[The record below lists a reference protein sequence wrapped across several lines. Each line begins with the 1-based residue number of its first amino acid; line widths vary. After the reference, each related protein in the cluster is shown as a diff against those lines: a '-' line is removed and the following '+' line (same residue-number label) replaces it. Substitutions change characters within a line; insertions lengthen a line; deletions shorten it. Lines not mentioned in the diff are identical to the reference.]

1 MPEDIF
7 RRLQQRLDLYSLG
20 FPATESGIEIKILK
34 KLFNENDAEMFL
46 NMSPN
51 LEEAK
56 SVAKRL
62 GRPVEEI
69 ASQLEDMTKRGLLFR
84 LSKGESVKYG
94 AIPFMHGLAEFQIK
108 RFDREMG
115 GLLEAYLN
123 EKFNQSIAGIDGL
136 FLRTV
141 PIEKSIIPE
150 HYVAAFDDA
159 VAIIKKNDMIA
170 VAECLCRKEKI
181 IMGKGCGKPLESCIM
196 FGSMA
201 KYYID
206 NNLGRQ
212 VNSEEA
218 TNIVRQAQEAGCVTQ
233 PGTAQNPAG
242 MCNCCGDC
250 CAVLNAVKKFPRPAE
265 FVFSNYQA
273 AVNSESCTGCEI
285 CLERCQMEA
294 ITINQGGIAEVNLDR
309 CIGCGLCVTTCS
321 TEAINLMEKPEAQKR
336 TPPATSSEQMMRIAK
351 HRGVI

>member
-7 RRLQQRLDLYSLG
+7 RRLQQRLDMYSLG
-20 FPATESGIEIKILK
+20 FPSTESGIEIKILK

-51 LEEAK
+51 LEEAT
-56 SVAKRL
+56 SVAERL
-62 GRPVEEI
+62 GRPVEEVGT
-69 ASQLEDMTKRGLLFR
+69 QLEDMTKRGLLFR
-84 LSKGESVKYG
+84 LKKGASVKYG
-94 AIPFMHGLAEFQIK
+94 AIPFMHGLVEFQIK

-115 GLLEAYLN
+115 ELLEAYLN
-123 EKFNQSIAGIDGL
+123 EKFHQSIADIEGL
-136 FLRTV
+136 FLRTI

-150 HYVAAFDDA
+150 HHVAAFDDA
-159 VAIIKKNDMIA
+159 VAIIRKNDTIA
-170 VAECLCRKEKI
+170 VAECLCRKEKK
-181 IMGKGCGKPLESCIM
+181 IMGKGCGKPLEACMM

-212 VNSEEA
+212 VNAEEA
-218 TNIVRQAQEAGCVTQ
+218 INIVRQAQEAGCVTQ

-250 CAVLNAVKKFPRPAE
+250 CAILNAIKKFPKPAE
-265 FVFSNYQA
+265 LVFSNYQA
-273 AVNSESCTGCEI
+273 TVNSENCTGCEI

-294 ITINQGGIAEVNLDR
+294 ITINPDGVAEVNLDR
-309 CIGCGLCVTTCS
+309 CIGCGLCVTTCP
-321 TEAINLMEKPEAQKR
+321 TEAINLREKPEAQKR
-336 TPPATSSEQMMRIAK
+336 TPPATSSEQIMRIAK